1 MKKIISVLF
10 VVLFANYTYAQVNK
24 GLCSIEVSDVSKAT
38 SFGYLLGYSVTFK
51 NNSKKT
57 VDGIYWNVFYFN
69 NANELIEK
77 DNSSFN
83 STKII
88 DPIASGFSKTLAR
101 SSRIKGASVV
111 IVKITKVH
119 YSDGTSCN

>member
-1 MKKIISVLF
+1 MKKIISILF
-10 VVLFANYTYAQVNK
+10 VVLFTNFTNAQVNK

-57 VDGIYWNVFYFN
+57 IDGIYWNVFYFN

>member
-1 MKKIISVLF
+1 MKKIISILL
-10 VVLFANYTYAQVNK
+10 VVLFTNYTYAQVNK

-111 IVKITKVH
+111 TVKITKVY